1 MIYAKHHTPLVMLVV
16 ALGLALVLAGCQSNN
31 ATASS
36 FTPLSKASVTQTTQM
51 TQLTAHMSSLTGSG
65 GWNSFMLGFHSAS
78 NQAQAGVVN
87 VDYASSKTELLTQYV
102 LLNPQYDG
110 IASDGKDLL
119 YQQSLNGY
127 TQYYTVLSARPKTG
141 FFYEQ
146 RATGNAI
153 WLPDSRHALVLD
165 QDRGITQVNVQTG
178 QTQKVLSLP
187 FGDATGAYL
196 DRIEALKFYH
206 NGYLYFSGS
215 GGGEC
220 LGALCR
226 IQLNVSHP
234 TLDHITGRQ
243 SGTTYWLSPD
253 GGTIYYRNMGPAGE
267 PGIYAVNS
275 DGTNLRNLRPT
286 NDATYNTGIPI
297 GFAADNSLVIM
308 RNVKGKFQIVQLG
321 ATPRQDRILQANA
334 APGAASLCDP
344 SYKGSGITICD
355 KYIALA
361 PYSHA
366 IVVQS
371 TLANGMRQLRVTNLI
386 TGQQQL
392 LHPRYLPAGAPVQL
406 PGWDQLPV
414 CAGNRC

>member
-1 MIYAKHHTPLVMLVV
+1 MTYAKQNTALFMLVV
-16 ALGLALVLAGCQSNN
+16 VLGLALVLGGCQSSN

-36 FTPLSKASVTQTTQM
+36 STPLSKATVTYTTLTTQTT
-51 TQLTAHMSSLTGSG
+51 AYISSSSSR
-65 GWNSFMLGFHSAS
+65 GWNSFMLGFRIAS

-87 VDYASSKTELLTQYV
+87 VDYASGKTELLTQYM

-110 IASDGKDLL
+110 IAPDGKDLL
-119 YQQSLNGY
+119 YQQSQNGR
-127 TQYYTVLSARPKTG
+127 TQYYTVLSPRPKTG

-165 QDRGITQVNVQTG
+165 QDRGVTQVDVQTG
-178 QTQKVLSLP
+178 QAQKVLSLP
-187 FGDATGAYL
+187 FRDVTGAYL
-196 DRIEALKFYH
+196 DRIESLKFYH
-206 NGYLYFSGS
+206 NGYLYFTGS

-226 IQLNVSHP
+226 IQLNVSRP
-234 TLDHITGRQ
+234 TLVHLSGRQ
-243 SGTTYWLSPD
+243 TGTTYWLSPD
-253 GGTIYYRNMGPAGE
+253 GGTVYYRNMGPAGE

-297 GFAADNSLVIM
+297 GFAADNALVIM
-308 RNVKGKFQIVQLG
+308 RNVKGKFQVVQLG
-321 ATPRQDRILQANA
+321 ATPRQDRILQVNA
-334 APGAASLCDP
+334 APGATLLCDP
-344 SYKGSGITICD
+344 SYKGSGITLCD
-355 KYIALA
+355 ANIALA

-371 TLANGMRQLRVTNLI
+371 TLANGTRQLWVTNLI
-386 TGQQQL
+386 TGKQLL
-392 LHPRYLPAGAPVQL
+392 LHPRYLTAGAPVQL
-406 PGWDQLPV
+406 PGWDQLSV